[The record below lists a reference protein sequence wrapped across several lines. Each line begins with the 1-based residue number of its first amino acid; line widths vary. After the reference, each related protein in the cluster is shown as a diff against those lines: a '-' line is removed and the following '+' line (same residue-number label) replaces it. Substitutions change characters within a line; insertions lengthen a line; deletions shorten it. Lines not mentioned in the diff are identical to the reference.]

1 MVTSVSPMSRQL
13 LATLVPP
20 VLVAVWTAGC
30 GGTTVARPPMT
41 TPAVTQAVPAPP
53 PPPPSPVPQDDPI
66 QTLIA
71 VSQAH
76 FDMGRAELE
85 LGHLDRAR
93 TEFDRALD
101 GPLESPAGAR
111 SDARLREHF
120 DRMVDR
126 ISAYELRALAEG
138 DGFAER
144 PTVPASLDELLAL
157 STFDLPEPPPSLRDT
172 VESDLRST
180 AHDLPITLNS
190 KVLAYVDLF
199 QGRLRDWFQTALQRG
214 APHLPMIQAA
224 LRAQGIPLDLA
235 YIPIVESAFRSDALS
250 RAKAKGVWQLMR
262 GTAVEQGLTYDWYVD
277 ERSSPERSTVAAVK
291 YLKLLNG
298 MFAGDWYLTLAS
310 YNGGPGTVQRAVRR
324 KGVADFWPLA
334 EKGRYLPR
342 ETREYVPMVLAAI
355 VIARNPS
362 QYGFTLGPAAPPAV
376 ETVNV
381 PGPVDLRRV
390 AEWAGI
396 PVDEVQRLNPEL
408 RRWTTPVRSASFPL
422 KLPLGTAALVEQV
435 LATAPPEDLTSL
447 QWHTVRRGETLQAI
461 ANKLRVRRTD
471 LAEANYLSAKARVQ
485 PGQKLVIPRAPTILL
500 AARTDRSEP
509 VLAPGRSVTPT
520 SAAASVPATADAG
533 EPAKVI
539 YRVKRG
545 DTLSSIAKFFRT
557 TVAALRSWNRL
568 TSDRLTPGDRLTV
581 YTNRNAARTPRP

>member
-1 MVTSVSPMSRQL
+1 MVRSVSPMSRHL

-30 GGTTVARPPMT
+30 GGTAVSRPPMT
-41 TPAVTQAVPAPP
+41 APTVIQAPPGPLPP
-53 PPPPSPVPQDDPI
+53 PPAPVPQDDPN
-66 QTLIA
+66 QRLIA

-76 FDMGRAELE
+76 FDTGKAELE
-85 LGHLDRAR
+85 LGHLERAR
-93 TEFDRALD
+93 TEFDLALD
-101 GPLESPAGAR
+101 LLLESPAGAR
-111 SDARLREHF
+111 SNARLREHF
-120 DRMVDR
+120 DRLVDR

-157 STFDLPEPPPSLRDT
+157 STFDLPAPPPSLRDT

-180 AHDLPITLNS
+180 AHDLPIALNS

-214 APHLPMIQAA
+214 APHLPMIQGA
-224 LRAQGIPLDLA
+224 LRAQGLPLDLA
-235 YIPIVESAFRSDALS
+235 YVPIVESAFRSDALS
-250 RAKAKGVWQLMR
+250 RAKAKGFWQLMR
-262 GTAVEQGLTYDWYVD
+262 GTAVEQGLTYDWYID
-277 ERSSPERSTVAAVK
+277 ERSSPERSTVAAAK
-291 YLKLLNG
+291 YLKVLNG
-298 MFAGDWYLTLAS
+298 MFGGDWYLTLAS

-334 EKGRYLPR
+334 AKGRYLPR

-362 QYGFTLGPAAPPAV
+362 QYGFTLLPAAPPAV

-396 PVDEVQRLNPEL
+396 SVDDVQRLNPEL

-422 KLPLGTAALVEQV
+422 KVPLGTAALVEQR
-435 LATAPPEDLTSL
+435 LATSPPEDLTAL

-461 ANKLRVRRTD
+461 ANKLKVRRAD
-471 LAEANYLSAKARVQ
+471 LLEANYLSAKARVQ
-485 PGQKLVIPRAPTILL
+485 PGQKLVIPRAPTTLL
-500 AARTDRSEP
+500 AARPDRSESVVVHARP
-509 VLAPGRSVTPT
+509 VVPT
-520 SAAASVPATADAG
+520 STTASVPATADLG
-533 EPAKVI
+533 ESSKVT
-539 YRVKRG
+539 YKVKRG

-557 TVAALRSWNRL
+557 NVAALRSWNRL
-568 TSDRLTPGDRLTV
+568 KSDRLTPGDRLTV
-581 YTNRNAARTPRP
+581 YTTRNSARSPRP